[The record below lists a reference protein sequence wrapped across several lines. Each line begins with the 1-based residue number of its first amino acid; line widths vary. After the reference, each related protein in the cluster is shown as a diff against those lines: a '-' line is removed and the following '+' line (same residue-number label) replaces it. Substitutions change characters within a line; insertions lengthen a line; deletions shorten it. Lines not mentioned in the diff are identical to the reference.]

1 MPTKIMLTDCGA
13 APVIVRDVSGA
24 WIERADDGGIPGTRE
39 RPESGTLH
47 EVAFVHKGRCFLA
60 YEAEHGAST
69 CDMPLEVLLP
79 YLVASLDVH
88 WPAATTMAKHYLSS

>member
-1 MPTKIMLTDCGA
+1 MPIKIMLTDRAA

-24 WIERADDGGIPGTRE
+24 WIERADDGGYPSNEE

-60 YEAEHGAST
+60 YETEHGSST
-69 CDMPLEVLLP
+69 CDMPLKVLLAAN
-79 YLVASLDVH
+79 LHVD
-88 WPAATTMAKHYLSS
+88 WEGATTMAKYYSGP

>member
-47 EVAFVHKGRCFLA
+47 EVTFVHKGRCFLA
-60 YEAEHGAST
+60 YEAEHGSFT
-69 CDMPLEVLLP
+69 HDMPLEVLLP
-79 YLVASLDVH
+79 YL
-88 WPAATTMAKHYLSS
+88 AANLAVDWEGATMMATHFSTP